1 VVQNNGVSTHNKSSG
16 FGKYLRA
23 EKRRAGLVGGC
34 CSYTAYSSR
43 GIGDNND
50 LDIFGRLAGR
60 IMGAD
65 NRKSRRHILT
75 DLAGDTSGDAV
86 VEAAILFPI
95 MIMIFAG
102 LVLLSLYLPAQAA
115 LQRATQYAAIAL
127 ATEDSDTWL
136 FYNENEMMYFHE
148 TDRERL
154 DNVYASFFKTA
165 NSEVQEKAETIV
177 STLESRSISSKVGE
191 LTVEGSITG
200 NFLLKEAVVTA
211 IRTYPVPVDLSFIGF
226 PDTISVKATSTAAA
240 VNTEEFVRSVDIAS
254 DFVEFI
260 IDRYDL
266 HNVKDAISSFGSRV
280 AGLLGW

>member
-1 VVQNNGVSTHNKSSG
+1 MVQNNGVSTHSKSSG
-16 FGKYLRA
+16 FRKYLRA

-34 CSYTAYSSR
+34 SSCITYSSR

-50 LDIFGRLAGR
+50 LDIFRRLAGR
-60 IMGAD
+60 TMGAD
-65 NRKSRRHILT
+65 NRKSRRHIIA
-75 DLAGDTSGDAV
+75 DLAGNTSGDAV

-165 NSEVQEKAETIV
+165 NNEVQEKAETIV
-177 STLESRSISSKVGE
+177 TTLESRSISSKAGE
-191 LTVEGSITG
+191 LTVEGNISG

-211 IRTYPVPVDLSFIGF
+211 VRTYPIPVDLSFIKF

-240 VNTEEFVRSVDIAS
+240 LNTEEFVRSVDIAS
-254 DFVEFI
+254 DFFEFI

-266 HNVKDAISSFGSRV
+266 HNIKDAISSFGSRV
-280 AGLLGW
+280 TGLLGW

>member
-1 VVQNNGVSTHNKSSG
+1 VVQNNGVSTHSKSSG
-16 FGKYLRA
+16 FRKYLCA

-34 CSYTAYSSR
+34 SSCITYSSR

-50 LDIFGRLAGR
+50 LDIFRRLAGR
-60 IMGAD
+60 TMGAD
-65 NRKSRRHILT
+65 NRKSRRHIIA
-75 DLAGDTSGDAV
+75 DLAGNTSGDAV

-165 NSEVQEKAETIV
+165 NNEVQEKAETIV
-177 STLESRSISSKVGE
+177 TTLESRSISSKAGE
-191 LTVEGSITG
+191 LTVEGNISG

-211 IRTYPVPVDLSFIGF
+211 VRTYPIPVDLSFIKF

-240 VNTEEFVRSVDIAS
+240 LNTEEFVRSVDIAS
-254 DFVEFI
+254 DFFEFI

-266 HNVKDAISSFGSRV
+266 HNIKDAISSFGSRV
-280 AGLLGW
+280 TGLLGW